1 MFYCRITVITLKST
15 HGWRN
20 THWPRRHLFSSYE
33 AVMLDQMASL
43 PLGLTWVWI
52 NIPDSYLTFIKH
64 VIGSGPWLIWAHQFV
79 LSYREVRTISLFTH
93 MGIFI
98 CLRGWEHRQN
108 EPPLSKARWGIWR
121 HLLMVTPVFAF
132 ALSILIHTNKNTA
145 RGIPFSYACN
155 ENNHGKHHKL
165 LKSKALKVHVCVFH
179 DAITEIILFSLLIQ
193 DPIRFQLN
201 KCKYASPLHLNTC
214 CFDHDW
220 HAFTNWIG
228 L

>member
-1 MFYCRITVITLKST
+1 MSLPPLPKLWLTVNDSVWNVILKHCNENTHGIQKMKEFFYDVRPLFQLYILKVHRLKST
-15 HGWRN
+15 RGWRN

-33 AVMLDQMASL
+33 AAILDQMASL

-98 CLRGWEHRQN
+98 CLWGWEHRQN

-165 LKSKALKVHVCVFH
+165 LKS
-179 DAITEIILFSLLIQ
+179 
-193 DPIRFQLN
+193 
-201 KCKYASPLHLNTC
+201 
-214 CFDHDW
+214 
-220 HAFTNWIG
+220 
-228 L
+228 